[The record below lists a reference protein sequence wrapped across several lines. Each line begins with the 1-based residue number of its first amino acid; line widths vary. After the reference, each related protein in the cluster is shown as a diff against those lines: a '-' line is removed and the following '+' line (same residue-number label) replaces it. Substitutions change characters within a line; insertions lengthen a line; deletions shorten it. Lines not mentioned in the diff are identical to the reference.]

1 MRTLI
6 VLFVLSGFAASLAS
20 APAPESLAP
29 AQDADAPSAVSRA
42 DAERL
47 FPDML
52 ATRKDGESG
61 SRFPVF
67 LPDPAYEREHLR
79 KHPSDRWLML
89 TGTGVRE
96 KFFFDVYTVG
106 LYLDPLRVH
115 HELADFRGDDAKALS
130 KNADLYRALA
140 NDALPKLLR
149 LEMNRDVDA
158 EDMREAFQDSLASRI
173 KKLAKSE
180 AERTAGM
187 RGLETFKALFGTR
200 TRQEGA
206 RSVTV
211 SLKELR
217 EGAVLLFAFSPGG
230 VLDVTISQTSKS
242 GSTTSS
248 STFTERI
255 ESPLLSAALLD
266 VYVGKDPVVSSA
278 KKAFAKGLPEVFAR
292 GKALAEAGYPW
303 PRAEAEAQ
311 VERDA
316 ADDDA
321 EDDGTAR

>member
-6 VLFVLSGFAASLAS
+6 VLFVLGGFVAS
-20 APAPESLAP
+20 PAPVV
-29 AQDADAPSAVSRA
+29 AQDADAPSAVSPA
-42 DAERL
+42 DAQRL
-47 FPDML
+47 FPDVL

-67 LPDPAYEREHLR
+67 LPDPAFARGEDGDE
-79 KHPSDRWLML
+79 PSDRWLML

-115 HELADFRGDDAKALS
+115 HELADFRGDDGKALS
-130 KNADLYRALA
+130 KNARVYTALVA
-140 NDALPKLLR
+140 DSLPKLLR

-173 KKLAKSE
+173 KKLATTE
-180 AERTAGM
+180 AERAAGM
-187 RGLETFKALFGTR
+187 QGLETFKALFGTR

-206 RSVTV
+206 RTVTV
-211 SLKELR
+211 NMKELR
-217 EGAVLLFAFSPGG
+217 EKAVLLFAFSPGG
-230 VLDVTISQTSKS
+230 VLDVTISQTAKS

-248 STFTERI
+248 YSFTERI
-255 ESPLLSAALLD
+255 ESPLLCAALLD
-266 VYVGKDPVVSSA
+266 VYLGRDPVVGSA

-292 GKALAEAGYPW
+292 GKALADAGYPW
-303 PRAEAEAQ
+303 PRLEAVEAESAG
-311 VERDA
+311 DA
-316 ADDDA
+316 AGEA
-321 EDDGTAR
+321 EQG